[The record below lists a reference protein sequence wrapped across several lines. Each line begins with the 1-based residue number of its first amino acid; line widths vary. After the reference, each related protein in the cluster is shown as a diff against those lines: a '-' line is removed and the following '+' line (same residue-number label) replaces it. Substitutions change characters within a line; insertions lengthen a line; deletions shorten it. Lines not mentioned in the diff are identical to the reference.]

1 MNIFFREIYVINKK
15 YIPKSGPVLL
25 VGNHPNMFVDAMI
38 LILVCDRPIRFLIAA
53 KSYRT
58 LFIGFFAKQIG
69 AIPVERAGDI
79 S

>member
-1 MNIFFREIYVINKK
+1 M
-15 YIPKSGPVLL
+15 
-25 VGNHPNMFVDAMI
+25 DAMI

-58 LFIGFFAKQIG
+58 LLIGFFAKQIG

-79 S
+79 SYKG